1 MTDQNRQTEQ
11 CLRTPRLATAILA
24 LATFALLAPLAE
36 AQNRGTPRN
45 PSGGSR
51 PPAASTPASG
61 ATLLADSPAR
71 VDAVGLRF
79 YPPADAR
86 TNITRLGDQTTVQV
100 LPDDS
105 TWVLN
110 VQTPRTRDGA
120 QTVSSVA
127 EAILEQLLESV
138 SAVEVRGEEGAM
150 TARANV
156 LRIPDLEINGQ
167 PAARFYV
174 ALGQPGERQGRQDA
188 GERVIRGYTIFK
200 PMPDRFVTFELIT
213 TEAEF
218 GRVRP
223 VYELVAGTASFSDVG
238 EMAES
243 QQASADRTRAFVEA
257 LSAERMRQAI
267 GVAGERWDRLY
278 EPSASG
284 SDRDATEIGYRRL
297 RSRTGL
303 RGELRPD
310 VPQSR
315 WRAADREPGYIVQV
329 DSRVLQDRQVIDIE
343 SIFFMGEDRDS
354 EAWTIRVAVRDRQAD
369 RRQSQVA
376 FTEIGAR
383 EGSRLSVQVEPR
395 GGAPTSS
402 SAHIDRRSYI
412 SQVEHFLLPHLL
424 VQHGSEGPYAFT
436 YWSSNAG
443 AVTIRR
449 DELRSPSA
457 GVLELETTLVENDPM
472 QTSRFN
478 EQGRLL
484 RTTLP
489 ATDLTPRRVWQP
501 IELNRLMELWRS
513 KGLPMN

>member
-1 MTDQNRQTEQ
+1 M
-11 CLRTPRLATAILA
+11 LGVIA
-24 LATFALLAPLAE
+24 LAGVAD
-36 AQNRGTPRN
+36 AQNRDASQPRRA
-45 PSGGSR
+45 PEI
-51 PPAASTPASG
+51 APASG
-61 ATLLADSPAR
+61 ASLLADSPAQIE
-71 VDAVGLRF
+71 AVGLRF

-100 LPDDS
+100 LPEGS
-105 TWVLN
+105 TWVMN
-110 VQTPRTRDGA
+110 VQTPRTRDGE
-120 QTVSSVA
+120 QTVRSVS
-127 EAILEQLLESV
+127 EAILNQLLESV
-138 SAVEVRGEEGAM
+138 AAVEVRGEEGAM

-156 LRIPDLEINGQ
+156 IRVPDLEINNQ

-174 ALGQPGERQGRQDA
+174 ALGDGDRANA
-188 GERVIRGYTIFK
+188 GERVIRGYTVFK
-200 PMPDRFVTFELIT
+200 PMADRFVTFELIT

-218 GRVRP
+218 ARARP
-223 VYELVAGTASFSDVG
+223 IYELVVGTALFSDVG
-238 EMAES
+238 ERAEA
-243 QQASADRTRAFVEA
+243 QQASAERSGAFIEA
-257 LSAERMRQAI
+257 LSGESMRRAI
-267 GVAGERWDRLY
+267 GVTRERWDRLY

-297 RSRTGL
+297 RTRTGQ
-303 RGELRPD
+303 RGELRPE

-315 WRAADREPGYIVQV
+315 WRAADRERGYIVHV

-343 SIFFMGEDRDS
+343 SIFFMGENRES

-395 GGAPTSS
+395 GGAPTAS
-402 SAHIDRRSYI
+402 SANIDPRSYV

-424 VQHGSEGPYAFT
+424 VQGGGEGSYAFT

-443 AVTIRR
+443 AVTTRR
-449 DELRSPSA
+449 DELREPSS
-457 GVLELETTLVENDPM
+457 GVFELESTLVENDPA

-478 EQGRLL
+478 EEGRLL

-489 ATDLTPRRVWQP
+489 ATDMTPRRVWQP